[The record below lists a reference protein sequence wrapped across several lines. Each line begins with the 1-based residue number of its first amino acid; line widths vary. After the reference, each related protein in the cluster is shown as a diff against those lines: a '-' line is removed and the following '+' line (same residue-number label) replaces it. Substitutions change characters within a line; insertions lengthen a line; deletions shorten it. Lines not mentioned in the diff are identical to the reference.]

1 MSLPSLLLILVLFTH
16 NLLFFSSSLLP
27 VSFQVNE
34 LKDLLDVQ
42 KTTHGNLV
50 KELINDLAT
59 ERKKVAMLQI
69 EIDRLIK
76 LTAHV

>member
-1 MSLPSLLLILVLFTH
+1 M
-16 NLLFFSSSLLP
+16 
-27 VSFQVNE
+27 NE